1 MSHALL
7 GPRPHV
13 SFKAGRMTY
22 DPATGQVTPDL
33 RKGVLQVVTLTD
45 SLTHLQWRTRPNGE
59 VDPEHDLIVF
69 PGETEMKRVRS
80 SPGRVYVLKWIE
92 ASTRLFFWLQYG
104 DDSADATNIERL
116 NAVLRQGPHQVS

>member
-1 MSHALL
+1 MSHAM
-7 GPRPHV
+7 PSSRPHV
-13 SFKAGRMTY
+13 AFKAGRMNY

-33 RKGVLQVVTLTD
+33 RKGILQVVTAED

-59 VDPEHDLIVF
+59 VEQEHDLIVF

-80 SPGRVYVLKWIE
+80 SPSRVYVLKWID

-104 DDSADATNIERL
+104 DESADAANIERL
-116 NAVLRQGPHQVS
+116 NSVLRDGPHQVS